1 MRMSWLIGGWVAAWA
16 LVIAGPGMAGDG
28 VLEINQTCA
37 VQTGCFPGDAPGLA
51 VTINEPGS
59 YRLTSN
65 LEITRPTVTA
75 IEVGANDVTI
85 DMNGFAI
92 RGPVSCVGTPPQCT
106 ASGAGKGVF
115 VNGGN
120 RFAIHNGIIS
130 GMGSHGVEILGWESI
145 VERLRLIGNAGDCIK
160 AGQGALVRINT
171 MRLCGGNGIRAFSG
185 SRIEGNHVAFVG
197 SFGINLADQ
206 LSGFIGNVLRENN
219 GGGPAPQTFGG
230 LELGPNNCQGSTSCP

>member
-1 MRMSWLIGGWVAAWA
+1 MRMSWLIGGWALAWA
-16 LVIAGPGMAGDG
+16 LVVASPGKAGDG

-37 VQTGCFPGDAPGLA
+37 VQTGCFPGDAPG
-51 VTINEPGS
+51 S
-59 YRLTSN
+59 YRVTSN
-65 LEITRPTVTA
+65 LAITRPTVTA